1 MYEWIVDS
9 ISSFFGHHTEQR
21 CTSWPRNNNLQLPTV
36 GTLNGQSQENL
47 SRPAKRNYQSIHS
60 PDGRTEHLE
69 VKRPKRDV
77 VVSVVR
83 KTVAGVAGL
92 LRLQNPFANAH
103 SKEKTACVPNEVS
116 LEEVGVDEIS
126 NNTFNSLISN
136 MEVKREKPMERALLH
151 FHQSSQPSTR
161 KHNGTALYPGN
172 SEKTRLRHQRQS
184 LQLLPRPDPR
194 GTATSDTEPPLLA
207 LPPQSHKPQLA
218 VEEALK
224 ESDREHYKLLVEMV
238 SEKYTN
244 NKPLPCGRV
253 KPFITPLP
261 LDMHKSAIFSKTC
274 NTSTSRPGPMK
285 ANLSASVWRD
295 GSSARQTKD
304 RWCDCLVGCKSSEN
318 GRVDGRTAMK
328 EKWPVCSLTEDARVR
343 HRDRPPNSASL
354 HLAAQTHKP
363 AARLP
368 SQTAPFPPH
377 QTQSADLDLS
387 SDIAA
392 RLNLGDHAAVPS
404 LFAVHPR
411 KAAADGGVRQEFPVL
426 TKEMLQEVS
435 QALGQKDPNLVLS
448 SAFKLRITQRDLAT
462 LRDSS
467 WLNDEVINFYLNL
480 VMSRSE
486 QGGGRKVYAFSTF
499 FFPKLRG
506 GGHAAVRRWTK
517 AVDLFLYDLILAPLH
532 LGVHWSLAVIDLKAK
547 SVKYYDSMGQRHD
560 HICSL
565 LLRYL
570 KDEYMAKKGKGLEV
584 SKWVVSSLKSSEI
597 PQQNNGS
604 DCGVFTCKYADYIAR
619 GQPLTF
625 TQSNMPYFRNKMIW
639 EILNQRLL

>member
-21 CTSWPRNNNLQLPTV
+21 CTSWPRNNNLQLPTA

-60 PDGRTEHLE
+60 PDGRAEHLE

-328 EKWPVCSLTEDARVR
+328 EK
-343 HRDRPPNSASL
+343 
-354 HLAAQTHKP
+354 
-363 AARLP
+363 LP
-368 SQTAPFPPH
+368 SQPARLNLG
-377 QTQSADLDLS
+377 DLDLS

-404 LFAVHPR
+404 HFAVHPR